1 MAYLDSHALA
11 GFQVECLIN
20 LAKCSLAEASDD
32 LVALIKFLKTSLEDV
47 SNVGCLLISA
57 LLHGFLIYLK

>member
-11 GFQVECLIN
+11 GFQVESLIN
-20 LAKCSLAEASDD
+20 LAKCSFAEASDD

-47 SNVGCLLISA
+47 SNVG
-57 LLHGFLIYLK
+57 